1 MYICNVFSEIIVME
15 IIRVKDLTF
24 SISIPEVQILERVSQ
39 VAQRLTHDLEGK
51 NPLFLCI
58 LNGAFM
64 FASDLMKRVNLPA
77 EISFVKYSSYQGTQT
92 TGNVK
97 EIIGLNQD
105 ITGRCVV
112 IVEDIIDSGFTM
124 QHLVTDL
131 KALNPA
137 EVHICTLLMK
147 PGNLKVPLDVEYCAM
162 EIPNDFILGYGLDY
176 DGYGRNLPDIYTVV
190 EK

>member
-124 QHLVTDL
+124 QHLVADL

-147 PGNLKVPLDVEYCAM
+147 PGNLKVPLDVKYCAM